1 MFASRPHVT
10 REIAG
15 SRSKTGQNCSKL
27 LKSRSKSRKLYATLS
42 QDVLKCS
49 SQHKI
54 ALNCTVRF
62 VRFKEI
68 LRGCRLWSIYRNF
81 PSDMGPRDQFHK
93 IMLSQ
98 KFDAKRLKR
107 HFLYSTHAPCTPPIG
122 WIGEKN
128 FFGQNCFFTQKWSNF
143 LLCEDW
149 RPAHKGMAGR
159 ALKNQGYPIRYTGIP
174 IFNKV

>member
-1 MFASRPHVT
+1 MLKVAR
-10 REIAG
+10 
-15 SRSKTGQNCSKL
+15 KL
-27 LKSRSKSRKLYATLS
+27 LKVAQNYATLS

-68 LRGCRLWSIYRNF
+68 LRGCRLWLIYRNF

-98 KFDAKRLKR
+98 KFDAKRLKG
-107 HFLYSTHAPCTPPIG
+107 HFLYSTHAPCTPPPLA
-122 WIGEKN
+122 ESAKK
-128 FFGQNCFFTQKWSNF
+128 FFSGKIAF
-143 LLCEDW
+143 LLKSDQTFSSAKIEGL
-149 RPAHKGMAGR
+149 R
-159 ALKNQGYPIRYTGIP
+159 I
-174 IFNKV
+174 KVWLAERSKIKVTLYDIQAFQSLTRCNSACGADVTLTTFCGP